1 MTLDKHVG
9 LMMVA
14 LVLGATG
21 TKAAPIFTIPPDLPI
36 GAQYRLVFVTTDS
49 TAATST
55 NINTYNTFAT
65 TEADLIP
72 ALAALGATWTVIG
85 STPTVGALTNI
96 GTDAGALVYDLEGN
110 EVAASTS
117 AMFTG
122 VNPELLH
129 DIDFTQN
136 GVATGSTEVW
146 TGTNSTGTATAT
158 PLGNPLTATKSTF
171 GNPLGTDVGWITHGT
186 LVNSSSLPI
195 YVISSELTVPAP
207 EPTST
212 SLMGLGALWLAARL
226 RRRSRAGRGSI

>member
-1 MTLDKHVG
+1 LTLDKHVG

-14 LVLGATG
+14 LLLGTAG
-21 TKAAPIFTIPPDLPI
+21 AKAAPIFTIPSGLPI
-36 GAQYRLVFVTTDS
+36 GTQYRLVFVTTGS

-55 NINTYNTFAT
+55 DINTYNAFAT
-65 TEADLIP
+65 TQADLIP
-72 ALAALGATWTVIG
+72 SLAALGATWTVIG

-96 GTDAGALVYDLEGN
+96 GTDPGALVYDLEGN

-136 GVATGSTEVW
+136 GVATAFTEVW

-158 PLGNPLTATKSTF
+158 PLGNPLTTTKSTY
-171 GNPLGTDVGWITHGT
+171 GNPVGTDVGWVTHGT

-207 EPTST
+207 EPSST
-212 SLMGLGALWLAARL
+212 SLMCLGALWLATRL
-226 RRRSRAGRGSI
+226 RRRTRAGRGSI